1 MDIWQ
6 EALAVEDY
14 VIGLRRYFH
23 ENPELSDQEDNT
35 VAKIMETLTAA
46 GIACDNVPGG
56 GVMGYI
62 DSGKPGKTVLLR
74 ADIDALPIQE
84 DPNNVKQPKACV
96 SKVPGV
102 MHACGHDTHTA
113 VLLGAARILQ
123 EHRQEFAGRIVLYF
137 ERGEEHGHGDYYMM
151 KYIQD
156 QKIHVDGCWA
166 MHCRANI
173 PAGKIGLIPGG
184 INAGS
189 TSWGVSISNENGRAV
204 SCAAAVV
211 RNLNTARMR
220 AVSPFEPTSFT
231 VCRFQFGTDNVR
243 IPGTCQ
249 LTGTC
254 RFHHADNAGR
264 PMKQTIRRIIESTCA
279 AYGCEIK
286 RLTQSG
292 PTRGVINDPF
302 CAELG
307 KNAIENALGQGSVI
321 PFEPTMGGESLSVLT
336 AYYPG
341 VMAMMGTGN
350 KEKGM
355 DGPAHNPIFDPD
367 EAGFKYGVSATV
379 AYALAFLAN
388 RQEIPFTP
396 FEGDIEAYMES
407 IKN

>member
-1 MDIWQ
+1 MLAHELLTAEDLQYCIDIRRRIHRRP
-6 EALAVEDY
+6 ELGFDLPETSALVTAELQKLGLEVNNSYAPCSAVAW
-14 VIGLRRYFH
+14 L
-23 ENPELSDQEDNT
+23 NPEASGPR
-35 VAKIMETLTAA
+35 IM
-46 GIACDNVPGG
+46 
-56 GVMGYI
+56 M
-62 DSGKPGKTVLLR
+62 R
-74 ADIDALPIQE
+74 ADMDALPVTEKTDLPFSSEI
-84 DPNNVKQPKACV
+84 
-96 SKVPGV
+96 PGR

-321 PFEPTMGGESLSVLT
+321 PFEPTMGGESFSVLT